1 MFGSQ
6 SGKTQIFLA
15 RFSSREGSVSYF
27 SSREGSESYFWNTK
41 LWTLDRNCGFCH
53 SWQCWQAFS
62 KQICIW
68 VKAVTTRKS
77 QDRSNCVCAW
87 AFGDAFSG
95 VFSPTRCSLEHC
107 YLKAIHMN
115 SAWEARII
123 LGARQNNTFLAVL
136 KDVDPSGNWLDI
148 PSDHI
153 MNYILK
159 LFLKTSKT
167 TLRVGV
173 LTDSY
178 FNILITFIC
187 HHLNLNTLGLH

>member
-15 RFSSREGSVSYF
+15 RFSSREGSVYRISEIQSYEPWTEIVVF
-27 SSREGSESYFWNTK
+27 ATAGSAGKHF
-41 LWTLDRNCGFCH
+41 
-53 SWQCWQAFS
+53 QS
-62 KQICIW
+62 KSCIW
-68 VKAVTTRKS
+68 VKAVITRKS

-87 AFGDAFSG
+87 AFGDAFSR

-123 LGARQNNTFLAVL
+123 PGARQNNTFLAVL